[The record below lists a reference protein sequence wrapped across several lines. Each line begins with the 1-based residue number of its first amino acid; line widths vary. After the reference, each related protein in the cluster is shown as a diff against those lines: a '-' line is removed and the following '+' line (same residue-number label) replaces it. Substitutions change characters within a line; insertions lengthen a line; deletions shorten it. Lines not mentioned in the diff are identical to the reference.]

1 MLSAARLAILGPLV
15 LTSDLLLLLGCEVVG
30 DVERLADLLR
40 RLALDHV
47 GNGLATNIEKGLD
60 VEIIRGLRKQ
70 AILVKAYRICRGSI
84 SIQE

>member
-15 LTSDLLLLLGCEVVG
+15 LTSDLLLLLRREVVG

-47 GNGLATNIEKGLD
+47 GNGLAANVEKRLD
-60 VEIIRGLRKQ
+60 VEIIRRLGNRP
-70 AILVKAYRICRGSI
+70 Y
-84 SIQE
+84 